1 MILPRS
7 CPSRRA
13 SWGLDYGVLSSR
25 LRPTLFLL
33 ALLSASVVPATAQR
47 VPFERAIDVMPGATL
62 DVTTIRGRIDITT
75 HDAHQIR
82 IDGTVTVR
90 ASAGFTT
97 AAAPLE
103 LAKRV
108 AEHPRI
114 EVTGSVVRLRPPSD
128 ADELRAVTVSY
139 RVRVPRDTAIVIDTD
154 SGAVSVDGPTAP
166 VTVTTQSSQIT
177 LSRLAGMTAVTTGS
191 GDVTIDRATGGL
203 RVVTHSSAITA
214 RALSGALEARTQ
226 SGAVRASFSGAG
238 SADVEAGSSAVQLE
252 GLSGRLAVRT
262 QSGRVDVRGAP
273 TATWDVATGS
283 GLIEA
288 GFAPSAKFTLEATSR
303 SSSVRLDGVSV
314 DGVTAKGRVSGKV
327 GGGGPTVRLAT
338 RSGQI
343 HIGR

>member
-1 MILPRS
+1 MFVA
-7 CPSRRA
+7 SRGRP
-13 SWGLDYGVLSSR
+13 GLDYGVRSAR
-25 LRPTLFLL
+25 LPPAVFLL
-33 ALLSASVVPATAQR
+33 ALLPASVVPAAAQR
-47 VPFERAIDVMPGATL
+47 VPFERAIEVASGATL

-75 HDAHQIR
+75 HEARQIR

-97 AAAPLE
+97 TAVPLD

-114 EVTGSVVRLRPPSD
+114 DVTGGVVRLRPPSG
-128 ADELRAVTVSY
+128 ADERRAVTVSY
-139 RVRVPRDTAIVIDTD
+139 QVRVPRDTTIVIATD
-154 SGAVSVDGPTAP
+154 SGAVTVDGTAAP
-166 VTVTTQSSQIT
+166 VTVTTQSSEIA
-177 LSRLAGMTAVTTGS
+177 LSRLAGKADVKTGS
-191 GDVTIDRATGGL
+191 GDVMVDRATGGI
-203 RVVTHSSAITA
+203 RVVTQSSAVTA
-214 RALSGALEARTQ
+214 RALSGALEVRTQ

-238 SADVEAGSSAVQLE
+238 SADVETGSSAVQLE

-262 QSGRVDVRGAP
+262 QSGRVDVRGVP
-273 TATWDVATGS
+273 TADWEVTTSS

-288 GFAPSAKFTLEATSR
+288 GFGPAATFTLEATSR
-303 SSSVRLDGVSV
+303 SSSVRLDGISV
-314 DGVTAKGRVSGKV
+314 DGVTAKERVSGRV